1 MYFLVLVCEFWFW
14 CFCFVKGLLFKI
26 FLLFVF
32 FDLMDLFFL
41 EYFFWFF
48 VELKLGWYFI
58 LVFFLINVF
67 VDVFVGCG
75 SVFGYLGWVIFDG
88 RFYKV
93 FFFDIFCIDEL
104 CEFEIIGN
112 VLDFFC
118 EVLLIIFFFFGF
130 CNCFFFVFIGV
141 CIEVL
146 VFGFEFIFW

>member
-14 CFCFVKGLLFKI
+14 CVCFVKGLLFKI
-26 FLLFVF
+26 FLLCVF

-75 SVFGYLGWVIFDG
+75 SVFG
-88 RFYKV
+88 
-93 FFFDIFCIDEL
+93 
-104 CEFEIIGN
+104 
-112 VLDFFC
+112 
-118 EVLLIIFFFFGF
+118 
-130 CNCFFFVFIGV
+130 
-141 CIEVL
+141 
-146 VFGFEFIFW
+146 